1 MERYSILMFIWY
13 IMLAA
18 VMWLVV
24 GVVFVGRGCA
34 GVDGYGRGVDVVA
47 VFSVPTQC
55 LHSHIRLTKEPHS
68 LVARLNKRLRRYI
81 QLH

>member
-1 MERYSILMFIWY
+1 
-13 IMLAA
+13 MLAA

-24 GVVFVGRGCA
+24 VVVFVGRGCA
-34 GVDGYGRGVDVVA
+34 GVDVYGRGVDVVA

-55 LHSHIRLTKEPHS
+55 LHSHNRLAKETHS
-68 LVARLNKRLRRYI
+68 PVARLNKRLGRYI

>member
-24 GVVFVGRGCA
+24 VVVFVGRGCA

-47 VFSVPTQC
+47 VFSVPPQC
-55 LHSHIRLTKEPHS
+55 LHSQNRLAMETHS
-68 LVARLNKRLRRYI
+68 PVARLNKRLGRYI